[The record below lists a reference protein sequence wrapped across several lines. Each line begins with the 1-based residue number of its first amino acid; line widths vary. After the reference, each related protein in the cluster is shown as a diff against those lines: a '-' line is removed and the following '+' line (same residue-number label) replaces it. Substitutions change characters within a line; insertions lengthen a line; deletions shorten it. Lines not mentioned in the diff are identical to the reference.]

1 MVLYQNHAPVI
12 LYGRKSCG
20 HTTPSKIIEDIST
33 RERMFE
39 LPDGKG
45 ETELVLSPD

>member
-1 MVLYQNHAPVI
+1 ML
-12 LYGRKSCG
+12 
-20 HTTPSKIIEDIST
+20 SKIIDDVST
-33 RERMFE
+33 RERMLE

>member
-20 HTTPSKIIEDIST
+20 HTTPSKIIDDVST

-39 LPDGKG
+39 LLGGNG
-45 ETELVLSPD
+45 EIELTLSLD

>member
-12 LYGRKSCG
+12 LYSRKSCG
-20 HTTPSKIIEDIST
+20 HTTPSKIIDDVST

>member
-20 HTTPSKIIEDIST
+20 HTTPSKIIDDVST

-45 ETELVLSPD
+45 EIELTLSLD

>member
-12 LYGRKSCG
+12 LYGRNPCS
-20 HTTPSKIIEDIST
+20 HTMLSKIIDGVST

-45 ETELVLSPD
+45 EIELTLSLD

>member
-20 HTTPSKIIEDIST
+20 HTIPGKVDDVST

-45 ETELVLSPD
+45 ETELALSPD

>member
-1 MVLYQNHAPVI
+1 MVLYQGHAPVI

-20 HTTPSKIIEDIST
+20 HTTPSKIIDDVST

>member
-12 LYGRKSCG
+12 LYGRNPCS
-20 HTTPSKIIEDIST
+20 HTMLSKIIDDVST

-39 LPDGKG
+39 LLGGKG
-45 ETELVLSPD
+45 EIELTLSLD

>member
-1 MVLYQNHAPVI
+1 MVLYQGNSLVI
-12 LYGRKSCG
+12 FYGRNSWSYTALGKV
-20 HTTPSKIIEDIST
+20 DNVST

-45 ETELVLSPD
+45 ETELALSPD